1 MADSN
6 EYTALIAGHWAQK
19 EKFQQWIY
27 ELTEPFRIARER
39 FVQMAVDSFDLD
51 KAVGAQLD
59 AVGARI
65 GLARSLP
72 IAIPDV
78 FFALD
83 DVDGIGLDLGVWLT
97 KLDTTTALVTMS
109 DNVYRM
115 ALKAKVQLNHYDGT
129 LSKIVDVLLSLFDA
143 FQSENAL
150 IDIVDSQDMQ
160 ININVVKANINP
172 ILLALLEQRFLDTV
186 AAGVSVNFVDGVFPS
201 FGFDQSDALVKGWDR
216 GHWTNEE

>member
-1 MADSN
+1 M
-6 EYTALIAGHWAQK
+6 
-19 EKFQQWIY
+19 
-27 ELTEPFRIARER
+27 
-39 FVQMAVDSFDLD
+39 
-51 KAVGAQLD
+51 
-59 AVGARI
+59 
-65 GLARSLP
+65 
-72 IAIPDV
+72 
-78 FFALD
+78 
-83 DVDGIGLDLGVWLT
+83 
-97 KLDTTTALVTMS
+97 TTALVTMS

-160 ININVVKANINP
+160 ISINVVKANINP

-216 GHWTNEE
+216 GHWSNEE